1 MSEPLDSEAE
11 DKAAT
16 KTEAKP
22 EEDRWGKE
30 SEDTKDQQLIEGP
43 GRRMED
49 IRMLT
54 SISLEFVKGF
64 KAFSHVGPCAT
75 FFGSARFHDDHKYY
89 DLARKTARLMSKAG
103 FTIMTGGG
111 PGIMEAAN
119 RGAKDVKGSS
129 LGCNITLAH
138 EQQPNKYLDIFVQFD
153 HFFVRKVMLLRYS
166 YAFIVLPGG
175 FGTLDEVFETITLI
189 QNKKISNFPI
199 VMMGMDFWGPMKDFI
214 FETLLKNKTISEED
228 LRLLYFTDNP
238 QDALSCVLSCA
249 ARP

>member
-1 MSEPLDSEAE
+1 MSDPLHPESEE
-11 DKAAT
+11 QNKAQ
-16 KTEAKP
+16 P
-22 EEDRWGKE
+22 DRWGKE
-30 SEDTKDQQLIEGP
+30 SEDNKDQKLIEGP

-64 KAFSHVGPCAT
+64 KAFYEVGPCAT
-75 FFGSARFHDDHKYY
+75 FFGSARFHNDHKYY
-89 DLARKTARLMSKAG
+89 DMARKTARLMSKAG

-119 RGAKDVKGSS
+119 RGAKDVSGPS
-129 LGCNITLAH
+129 LGCNITLPH
-138 EQQPNKYLDIFVQFD
+138 EQHPNKYLDIFVQFD

-175 FGTLDEVFETITLI
+175 FGTLDEVFETITLV

-214 FETLLKNKTISEED
+214 FQTLLKNKTVSEED
-228 LRLLYFTDNP
+228 LRLLYFTDDP
-238 QDALSCVLSCA
+238 QDALACVLSCA
-249 ARP
+249 AKP